1 MHWLH
6 RLFRKD
12 QAEKQL
18 DAELRDHLDGQIS
31 DYIAA
36 GISPEEARRRARL
49 DFGGL
54 ESIKQ
59 QTRESRRG
67 NFLETLFLDLRY
79 AIRNLRKDR
88 RFAMVAIFALALGI
102 GASTVVFSIFY
113 NLFFNAFAARDASR
127 LVVPVIQNTENTGRA
142 DSNLQPLTFP
152 LADLDVIREQNQV
165 FENIVGYMPGAFVLA
180 NDGSQMY
187 QFNGTRVTSDA
198 FDFYGVPPLLGRGIT
213 PEDGNPGALPVFV
226 MSYKTWK
233 GVFNEDAKI
242 LGKILTIDGEPRT
255 LVGVMPQRFQA
266 YGLQAEIWIPVTRS
280 RDAPRTDEE
289 SKATVLARLKSGITI
304 ETASADLD
312 VIVRRLALLHPDDFP
327 KHFAAR
333 VQSAT
338 DSLLGPQGGATT
350 FHSDMKHLL
359 YDLLAAVAML
369 LLIACSNVANL
380 LLARATVREKEMAVR
395 SALGAT
401 RGRLVRQLLAESSV
415 LAMVA
420 CILGCLFAWLGM
432 KFVPAIIPRTG
443 DIYGGGHLGIET
455 GVGLNTP
462 VFFFALALA
471 ILTTLICGLAPALRV
486 ARTDVQPQLAG
497 TGNGVNGAFH
507 QGKLRAALVVAEVAL
522 AIVLLIGTGLMMRSF
537 FLLTHVDLGFNPKNV
552 LFVVFAPHTN
562 HDKTSVAP
570 LQKFASPQ
578 GLAQVRDIAE
588 RLKNLPGVAHV
599 SIEDAMPGYSPS
611 RGYKVSVPGAT
622 RTEEVGLFA
631 CDENLVPTLELRM
644 VQGHWL
650 SESEVRTAQR
660 VGVISQRLANDYF
673 GDANPIGQQ
682 LQVKAFKG
690 PSPTTQD
697 AEFRIIGVVK
707 DIVSAGPQQPTM
719 PMIFLPYTVR
729 GGFFFLLKTT
739 VEPASLAHTV
749 RDQVWAVDR
758 NEIVLLTTPLEDFLQ
773 RFTYATPEFG
783 LLICTPLASVAL
795 LLVVIGVFSVMAYT
809 VSLQTHEIGVR
820 MALGAQQGNILNMVL
835 AKGAHL
841 LAAGILL
848 GIFASYG
855 LTRFLTSQIWG
866 VSATDPWTFTAVAAL
881 VVAAGLG
888 ACFLPARRATR
899 VDPLVALHYE

>member
-1 MHWLH
+1 VHWLT
-6 RLFRKD
+6 RFFRKT
-12 QAEKQL
+12 QSENQL
-18 DAELRDHLDGQIS
+18 DAELRDHLERQIS
-31 DYIAA
+31 DYTAA
-36 GISPEEARRRARL
+36 GMPPEEARRRARL

-67 NFLETLFLDLRY
+67 NFLESLFQDLRY

-88 RFAMVAIFALALGI
+88 RFAMIAIFALALGI

-113 NLFFNAFAARDASR
+113 NLFFNAFAAKDASR
-127 LVVPVIQNTENTGRA
+127 LVVPVIQDTGNTGRA

-152 LADLDVIREQNQV
+152 LTDLDVIREQNQV

-198 FDFYGVPPLLGRGIT
+198 FDFYGVPPLLGRGIAL
-213 PEDGNPGALPVFV
+213 EDGKPGAPPVFV

-233 GVFNEDAKI
+233 GVFREDSRI

-280 RDAPRTDEE
+280 LDTPRADEE
-289 SKATVLARLKSGITI
+289 SKASVLARMKPGLTL
-304 ETASADLD
+304 EAASADLD
-312 VIVRRLALLHPDDFP
+312 LIVKRLALLHPDDFP

-333 VQSAT
+333 IQSAR

-415 LAMVA
+415 LAMAA
-420 CILGCLFAWLGM
+420 CIVGCLFAWFGM
-432 KFVPAIIPRTG
+432 KFVPAIIPRSG
-443 DIYGGGHLGIET
+443 DIYGGGHLGAET
-455 GVGLNTP
+455 TLGLNAP
-462 VFFFALALA
+462 VLFFALALTV
-471 ILTTLICGLAPALRV
+471 LTTLICGLAPALRV
-486 ARTDVQPQLAG
+486 ARTDIQPQLAG
-497 TGNGVNGAFH
+497 TGKGVNGVRH
-507 QGKLRAALVVAEVAL
+507 GKLRAALVVAEVAL
-522 AIVLLIGTGLMMRSF
+522 AIVLLVGTGLMMRSF

-552 LFVVFAPHTN
+552 LFVVFAP
-562 HDKTSVAP
+562 P
-570 LQKFASPQ
+570 LSHNKISATPHQKFASPQ
-578 GLAQVRDIAE
+578 GLALLRDIAE
-588 RLKNLPGVAHV
+588 RLKSLPGVTHV
-599 SIEDAMPGYSPS
+599 AIEDAMPGYSPS
-611 RGYKVSVPGAT
+611 RGYKVSVLGVT
-622 RTEEVGLFA
+622 HTEEVGLFA

-644 VQGHWL
+644 VQGRWL
-650 SESEVRTAQR
+650 TEQEVRTAQH
-660 VGVISQRLANDYF
+660 VGVISQRLAHDYF

-690 PSPTTQD
+690 ASEITQD
-697 AEFRIIGVVK
+697 AEFQIVGVVK
-707 DIVSAGPQQPTM
+707 DVISAGPQRPTM

-729 GGFFFLLKTT
+729 GGFLFLLKTT
-739 VEPASLAHTV
+739 VEPASLAHAV
-749 RDQVWAVDR
+749 QEQVWAVDR
-758 NEIVLLTTPLEDFLQ
+758 DEIIGLSSPLEDFLQ

-783 LLICTPLASVAL
+783 LLIAAPLAIISL
-795 LLVVIGVFSVMAYT
+795 ILVIVGVFSVMAYT
-809 VSLQTHEIGVR
+809 VSLQTQEIGIR
-820 MALGAQQGNILNMVL
+820 MALGAQQSSILQMIL
-835 AKGAHL
+835 TKGARL
-841 LAAGILL
+841 LATGIVL
-848 GIFASYG
+848 GLFASYS
-855 LTRFLTSQIWG
+855 LTRFLASQIWG
-866 VSATDPWTFTAVAAL
+866 VSATDPWTFTAVAAF
-881 VVAAGLG
+881 VVAVGLG

-899 VDPLVALHYE
+899 VDPLTALHYE